1 MPSDAPNK
9 MFRIKVGKE
18 EIRVEREAG
27 ADDIPICKITKDD
40 LQFRTTKVL
49 VDMLR
54 QGRLNDR
61 DEYQILGENLYTILF
76 ANKVGAELKAAFQ
89 QSGLEFVRVELE
101 FEEGREDLASLPWE
115 YVYLPENSDGGGY
128 FLAQKKKV
136 VLTRRLRMEK
146 SRSLRIDKPP
156 LKVLFVASSPK
167 QKILNLRTG
176 QQEEI
181 DFRVEYDKVLELMQ
195 SFDPETIK
203 VTALLP
209 YEKDQNTGQITPRAT
224 WKNFVAML
232 ENEEFHAI
240 HFLGHGRWE
249 EKKGTILFMKKDG
262 TPEPM
267 AEDDL
272 ASTLDDYQSIRLVF
286 LQACESA
293 FSDPYQAFSGVAQ
306 QLAQKKIPAV
316 VGMQYKIHQEVA
328 NAFACEFYTAL
339 AGKSKV
345 DVALQKARWKIAT
358 EHSGSLD
365 RLSFGLPVLYLRES
379 ESLFESVVPAAP
391 AASAVSAAPAAKA
404 TPLELVTCPWCSSR
418 KNNIDD
424 TFCGECDGSL
434 ICTNCQKRVDRSRRS
449 CGKCR
454 AVLTAGRLSGE
465 SSTSTLPQGDVLK
478 VAKASTAALGET
490 QAGTA
495 AFGETR

>member
-1 MPSDAPNK
+1 MPSDAPNRV
-9 MFRIKVGKE
+9 FRVKVGRE

-27 ADDIPICKITKDD
+27 ADDIPICKITKHDTLKHD
-40 LQFRTTKVL
+40 LQFRTIEVL

-76 ANKVGAELKAAFQ
+76 ANKIGAELKAAFQ
-89 QSGLEFVRVELE
+89 QTGLEFVRVELE

-115 YVYLPENSDGGGY
+115 YVYLPADEDGGGY

-167 QKILNLRTG
+167 ERVRNSRTG
-176 QQEEI
+176 QEEEI
-181 DFRVEYDKVLELMQ
+181 EYRVEYEKVLELMKG
-195 SFDPETIK
+195 FDPETIK
-203 VTALLP
+203 VTELLP
-209 YEKDQNTGQITPRAT
+209 YETDEKSGQPTTRAT
-224 WKNFVAML
+224 WQNFVATL

-240 HFLGHGRWE
+240 HFLGHGRWDDR
-249 EKKGTILFMKKDG
+249 KGTILFMKRDG
-262 TPEPM
+262 TPQPIS
-267 AEDDL
+267 EDEL
-272 ASTLDDYQSIRLVF
+272 ASTLDDYKSIRLVF

-379 ESLFESVVPAAP
+379 ESMFDSVAPPPVPE
-391 AASAVSAAPAAKA
+391 K
-404 TPLELVTCPWCSSR
+404 TPPSEFVTCPWCASR
-418 KNNIDD
+418 TNRITDYYCDD
-424 TFCGECDGSL
+424 CKGSL
-434 ICTNCQKRVDRSRRS
+434 KCGNCDTRVDRQRGS
-449 CGKCR
+449 CGRCNKS
-454 AVLTAGRLSGE
+454 LSEGRLPNQVPVP
-465 SSTSTLPQGDVLK
+465 LPQRDAFEVP
-478 VAKASTAALGET
+478 KARPAAP
-490 QAGTA
+490 
-495 AFGETR
+495 